1 MNPPRKLARYA
12 GAMAEPI
19 TAPTILLTGR
29 WDRDERDD
37 WHRALAERLPEA
49 RWVLDAP
56 ASPEEAA
63 AIDIAIVANPAPAV
77 LRGLPRL
84 RLVQSLWAGVE
95 KLLADASVPPELPI
109 ARMVDPAMNAAMAET
124 ALWAVL
130 MLHRGFHRYAQAQR
144 EGRWAPHPQRRA
156 DEVRVAVLGMGQM
169 GRTTALRLRAQRY
182 DVTGWAAT
190 PRAADDTGLLTVSG
204 ADALRP
210 LLARSE
216 IVVNLLPLTPA
227 TRSLIDA
234 AFLAAL
240 PRGAAVVNLARGAHV
255 VEADLLAALDSGH
268 IGHAVL
274 DVYATEPLPAAHPF
288 WRHPAVT
295 VLPHAAAM
303 TDLRT
308 AAEVAVANVRAAMS
322 GGELRHRVDR
332 VRGY

>member
-1 MNPPRKLARYA
+1 MDAPLTT
-12 GAMAEPI
+12 PI
-19 TAPTILLTGR
+19 TTPITPPTILLTGR

-37 WHRALAERLPEA
+37 WHRALAERLPRA

-56 ASPEEAA
+56 ATPDEAA
-63 AIDIAIVANPAPAV
+63 RIDIAIVANPAPEV

-95 KLLADASVPPELPI
+95 KLLADDSIPPDLPI

-156 DEVRVAVLGMGQM
+156 DEVRVAVLGLGQM
-169 GRTTALRLRAQRY
+169 GRTTALRLKAQGY
-182 DVTGWAAT
+182 DVTGWGAT
-190 PRAADDTGLLTVSG
+190 PRGADPDGLATVAG
-204 ADALRP
+204 ADALP
-210 LLARSE
+210 ALLGRSE

-227 TRSLIDA
+227 TRGLVDA
-234 AFLAAL
+234 RFLAAL
-240 PRGAAVVNLARGAHV
+240 PRGAALVNLARGAHV
-255 VEADLLAALDSGH
+255 VEADLLAALASGQ

-288 WRHPAVT
+288 WSHPGVT
-295 VLPHAAAM
+295 MLPHAAAM
-303 TDLRT
+303 TDLRS
-308 AAEVAVANVRAAMS
+308 AADVAVANVRAALA
-322 GGELRHRVDR
+322 GQPLQHRVDR
-332 VRGY
+332 SRGY